1 MEKTKV
7 LHLVEDLGIGGL
19 ERIIASIVTN
29 LDKNKYDTGVW
40 CLSEGGE
47 IAFDLIRSGINV
59 KILGMKSYHNPLNI
73 IALLQLMRRNRIKIL
88 HIHGYYAGTF
98 GRLAAI
104 IARVPIIIYH
114 VHSTYYGYKKRN
126 ILIEKTL
133 SFFTDNIIC
142 VSRAVWKFVVQVE
155 GINEKKACLIYNGI
169 EAPEVFDESLHIN
182 RDAFGLSKEDF
193 VAITVASLTPH
204 KGHHV
209 LINAMKTLS
218 QKHSNLGL
226 LIAGEGPLKNSL
238 DEHLKELPFFSK
250 ILFAKE
256 RKEVLS
262 LLKLADVFILPSV
275 EREGLGIALIEAMA
289 VGLPVIGTRL
299 GGIPE
304 VIQDNINGLL
314 VTPGNHEE
322 LAAAIEKVIG
332 DKAIRDEMG
341 HMGKKIY
348 EKIFT
353 VETMIRK
360 IERLYDSNSRKLLN

>member
-1 MEKTKV
+1 MEKIKV
-7 LHLVEDLGIGGL
+7 LHVVEDLRIGGL

-29 LDKNKYDTGVW
+29 LDKNKYDVGVW

-47 IAFDLIRSGINV
+47 IALDLIGKGISV

-73 IALLQLMRRNRIKIL
+73 IALSQLIRRNRIKIL
-88 HIHGYYAGTF
+88 HIHGYFAGTF

-126 ILIEKTL
+126 ILTEKIL
-133 SFFTDNIIC
+133 SFFTDNIVCI
-142 VSRAVWKFVVQVE
+142 SKAVRKFVMQVE

-169 EAPEVFDESLHIN
+169 EAPEVFNEPAHIN
-182 RDAFGLSKEDF
+182 RDSFGLSKKDF
-193 VAITVASLTPH
+193 VAITVASLTPN

-209 LINAMKTLS
+209 LIHAMKTVS
-218 QKHSNLGL
+218 RKHSNLGL
-226 LIAGEGPLKNSL
+226 LITGEGPLRNGL

-256 RKEVLS
+256 RKEVIS
-262 LLKLADVFILPSV
+262 LLKLADVFVLPSV
-275 EREGLGIALIEAMA
+275 KREGLGIALIEAMA

-304 VIQDNINGLL
+304 VIQDNINGFL

-322 LAAAIEKVIG
+322 LAAAIEKIIG
-332 DKAIRDEMG
+332 DKVIRDEMG
-341 HMGKKIY
+341 RMGRKIY
-348 EKIFT
+348 EKSFT
-353 VETMIRK
+353 VETMLRK
-360 IERLYDSNSRKLLN
+360 IELLYDSNARKLSR